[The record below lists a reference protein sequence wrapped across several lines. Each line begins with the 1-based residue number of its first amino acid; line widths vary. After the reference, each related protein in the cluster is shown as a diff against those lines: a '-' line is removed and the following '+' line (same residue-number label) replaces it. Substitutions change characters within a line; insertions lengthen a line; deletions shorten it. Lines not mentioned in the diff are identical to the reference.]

1 MNKYKFLMF
10 VMFLMLAI
18 ITACGSEGSAPNTP
32 MGTPTATP
40 NPGEIALNMIQQ
52 QMAAEATQQVV
63 GLQFTATAQ
72 VIGQTATSQFI
83 GTQAA
88 VTQQARVDAQATSD
102 RARLDAQA
110 TSEQARRDA
119 QATQQRIDVEAT
131 QAQAQRVM
139 IAQATQQRMDLEATQ
154 RAEATAAAWAVTQA
168 VIPTH
173 NLWTQQAVEQNII
186 IATNEVELSNL
197 QVQQARDTNSIKWQ
211 IPLLVVLVVLLG
223 GSLWI
228 WRESRWKVIKD
239 DDGQVQGFGF
249 NEQFVNP
256 RLLPGA
262 VLDFRTNSVP
272 LLTDAVTQREIVFN
286 EQKIRAI
293 EAIPVNPNAGGA
305 NAFNMAFSK
314 SEPRFGMLEQNENP
328 PAEVMTPE
336 AVEAI
341 EGDWKDE

>member
-1 MNKYKFLMF
+1 MF
-10 VMFLMLAI
+10 VMCLMLL
-18 ITACGSEGSAPNTP
+18 TACGSEGDTYP

-40 NPGEIALNMIQQ
+40 NPGEIALQMVQQ

-72 VIGQTATSQFI
+72 VIGQTATSQFV

-110 TSEQARRDA
+110 TSEQGRRDA
-119 QATQQRIDVEAT
+119 QATQQRMDVEAT

-139 IAQATQQRMDLEATQ
+139 IAQATQARMDLESTQ
-154 RAEATAAAWAVTQA
+154 QAEATAAAWKVTEM

-197 QVQQARDTNSIKWQ
+197 AVQQARDTNQIKWQ
-211 IPLLVVLVVLLG
+211 IPLLFAVVVLLG
-223 GSLWI
+223 GVLWI

-262 VLDFRTNSVP
+262 VLDFRTTSVP
-272 LLTDAVTQREIVFN
+272 LLTDAVTQKEIVVN

-293 EAIPVNPNAGGA
+293 EAIPVNPSAGGA
-305 NAFNMAFSK
+305 QAFNMAFGDVK
-314 SEPRFGMLEQNENP
+314 RDEPFEIVDSVPTELLDDEGMKAADSDWRKANE
-328 PAEVMTPE
+328 
-336 AVEAI
+336 
-341 EGDWKDE
+341 